1 MIAHI
6 NIGSNIGDR
15 LGAISRAV
23 ARVLSLSD
31 LKTGRFS
38 PPVGSHPLGFNSPN
52 DFINI
57 GVEIATSLS
66 PFELLDALQTIER
79 QISPDPHR
87 DRQGNYVDRLIDID
101 IIYIDDLVIDTPQL
115 QIPHPRMSARDFVL
129 RPLNFLSPGWIHPV
143 YKISA
148 NQMLQ
153 KLNSII

>member
-38 PPVGSHPLGFNSPN
+38 PPVSSHPHGFTSPN
-52 DFINI
+52 EFINV

-66 PFELLDALQTIER
+66 PDELLKTLQLIER
-79 QISPDPHR
+79 QISVAPHR
-87 DRQGNYVDRLIDID
+87 DKKGNYIDRVIDID
-101 IIYIDDLVIDTPQL
+101 IIFIDDLVIDTPQL
-115 QIPHPRMSARDFVL
+115 QVPHPRMMTREFVL
-129 RPLNFLSPGWIHPV
+129 RPLNHLSPGWIHPV
-143 YKISA
+143 YNISA
-148 NQMLQ
+148 SQMLK
-153 KLNSII
+153 KLKTII